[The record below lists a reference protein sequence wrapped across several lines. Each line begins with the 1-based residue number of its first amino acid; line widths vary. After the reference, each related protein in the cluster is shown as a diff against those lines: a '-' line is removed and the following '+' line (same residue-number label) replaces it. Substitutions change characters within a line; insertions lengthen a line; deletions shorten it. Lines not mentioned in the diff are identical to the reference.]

1 MHEDASLKRIWE
13 LSKKAKGDQLVFRAL
28 GISAWQSTQIERY
41 SIECATPLAWI
52 SVWQLR
58 WEHSICLTWCCI
70 LSGSK
75 GVKREFLL
83 LKKNAHR
90 NTYMILPVCRRQSNI
105 NDKSLI
111 PLGSDTQCYTQCGS
125 ACHKAEGNCGT
136 AADRYMH
143 HLLKLNSH
151 FTNLLSWEGEGLFWR
166 LYFPCWLLSRHT
178 YPCLSF

>member
-1 MHEDASLKRIWE
+1 MTWAVAVEYKCSFSIQVMHEDASLKRIWE

-52 SVWQLR
+52 SIWQLR

-111 PLGSDTQCYTQCGS
+111 PLGSDTQCYCVELLVIRQRGIVGLLLT
-125 ACHKAEGNCGT
+125 GT
-136 AADRYMH
+136 CII
-143 HLLKLNSH
+143 
-151 FTNLLSWEGEGLFWR
+151 FLS
-166 LYFPCWLLSRHT
+166 
-178 YPCLSF
+178 